1 MSNNQKLNP
10 ALNLMIRK
18 AAPVAFRQQELPAS
32 FSRTLETLL
41 QERNMYPKDLADLL
55 NVNRRTIYR
64 ILQDDEYQ
72 TTKQMVIGICVVLK
86 LVPQEAFTMLEKAG
100 FRLKMTSAQDAAYFT
115 IITTCG
121 QYSLDEINAV
131 LEDKGFLMIGARQK

>member
-1 MSNNQKLNP
+1 MTSKQKLNP
-10 ALNLMIRK
+10 MLNMMIRK
-18 AAPVAFRQQELPAS
+18 AAPIAFKEQEYPAS
-32 FSRTLETLL
+32 FSRTVEIILK
-41 QERNMYPKDLADLL
+41 ERNMFPKELADLL

-100 FRLKMTSAQDAAYFT
+100 FRLKMTSAQDAAYFS
-115 IITTCG
+115 IISTCG
-121 QYSLDEINAV
+121 SFSMEDINTV
-131 LEDKGFLMIGARQK
+131 LEDKGFGLIGARQK

>member
-18 AAPVAFRQQELPAS
+18 ATPVAFRQQELPAS

-100 FRLKMTSAQDAAYFT
+100 FRLKMTSAQDAAYFS
-115 IITTCG
+115 IISTCG
-121 QYSLDEINAV
+121 SFSMEDINTV
-131 LEDKGFLMIGARQK
+131 LEDKGFGLIGARQK

>member
-86 LVPQEAFTMLEKAG
+86 LVPQEAFTMLEIAG
-100 FRLKMTSAQDAAYFT
+100 FRLKMTSAQDAAYFS
-115 IITTCG
+115 IISTCG
-121 QYSLDEINAV
+121 SFSMEDINTV
-131 LEDKGFLMIGARQK
+131 LEDKGFGLIGARQK

>member
-18 AAPVAFRQQELPAS
+18 SAPVAFRQQELPAS

-72 TTKQMVIGICVVLK
+72 TTKQMVIGMAVVMK
-86 LVPQEAFTMLEKAG
+86 LTPQEAFSLLEKSG
-100 FRLKMTSAQDAAYFT
+100 YCLRMTSAQDAAYFS

-121 QYSLDEINAV
+121 QYSLDEINDV